1 MEDKDELLEKSM
13 DVLSPKFETLLKIE
27 KRLCTISQMKWKLR
41 NRGSAADTKQ
51 LPSMIWP

>member
-1 MEDKDELLEKSM
+1 MEDKDELLKKKSM

-51 LPSMIWP
+51 LPSMI